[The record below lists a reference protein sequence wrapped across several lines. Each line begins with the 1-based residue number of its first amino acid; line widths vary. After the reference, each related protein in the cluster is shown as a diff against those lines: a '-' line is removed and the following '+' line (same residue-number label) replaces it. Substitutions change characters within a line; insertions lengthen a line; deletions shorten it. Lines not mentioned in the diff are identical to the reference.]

1 MGSAGAVS
9 WGGEP
14 PFGGIHALT
23 MSKMTTPSAG
33 GLVRTISLR
42 RFERSRQTRFDIV
55 LSLSVGLTRPLGS
68 SPGRTLGSVA
78 AVLGA
83 ATRKLKADLDFA
95 RCSAIRSIRFRGS
108 NCRTGETDRQLCRS
122 SEVPGSGSSS
132 EAMPG
137 QISPGPF
144 EVEPARAPRLAAAP
158 ERTRAVAP
166 QLRGRRSER
175 SAT

>member
-1 MGSAGAVS
+1 VRWGGEVGSAGAVS

-14 PFGGIHALT
+14 PFETGKHALT

-78 AVLGA
+78 AVPGLSGGLQ
-83 ATRKLKADLDFA
+83 RERLKADLDFA
-95 RCSAIRSIRFRGS
+95 RCSHPLDPFSRFKGGAR
-108 NCRTGETDRQLCRS
+108 
-122 SEVPGSGSSS
+122 VGSSS
-132 EAMPG
+132 EA
-137 QISPGPF
+137 IAGPD
-144 EVEPARAPRLAAAP
+144 L
-158 ERTRAVAP
+158 TRS
-166 QLRGRRSER
+166 LRS
-175 SAT
+175 

>member
-14 PFGGIHALT
+14 PFETGKHALT

-78 AVLGA
+78 AVPGLSGGLQ
-83 ATRKLKADLDFA
+83 RERLKADLDFA
-95 RCSAIRSIRFRGS
+95 RCSHPLDPFSRFK
-108 NCRTGETDRQLCRS
+108 
-122 SEVPGSGSSS
+122 EVPGS
-132 EAMPG
+132 APHPRRLPG

>member
-1 MGSAGAVS
+1 MRWGGEVGSAGAVS

-14 PFGGIHALT
+14 LFATGKHALT

-78 AVLGA
+78 AVPGLSGGLQ
-83 ATRKLKADLDFA
+83 RERLKADLDFA
-95 RCSAIRSIRFRGS
+95 RCSHPLDPFSRFKGGARVGLLIRGDCRARSHQVPSKLNQPGHLASPPRQRG
-108 NCRTGETDRQLCRS
+108 
-122 SEVPGSGSSS
+122 
-132 EAMPG
+132 
-137 QISPGPF
+137 
-144 EVEPARAPRLAAAP
+144 P
-158 ERTRAVAP
+158 ERW
-166 QLRGRRSER
+166 RRNCAAEDR
-175 SAT
+175 SVRPHE